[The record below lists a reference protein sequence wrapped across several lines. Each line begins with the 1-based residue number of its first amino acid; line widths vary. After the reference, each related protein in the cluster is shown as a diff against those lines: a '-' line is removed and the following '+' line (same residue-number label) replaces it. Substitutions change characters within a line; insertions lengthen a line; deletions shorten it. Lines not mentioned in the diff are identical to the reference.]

1 MPDRFSRV
9 NNINLVVN
17 GTKVGEGFRLHDDEL
32 NVIIGYLNTL
42 DLDHTATQ
50 NDLDSLESA
59 FAADYK
65 SPTAPTNP
73 VLNQRWL
80 DTSTNPAAM
89 KYCSA
94 VSPVTWIT
102 AFYVKTNGG
111 MVLSGGVT
119 KFSMGTDAS
128 KVPSAAGVVYLASDT
143 RILYMDTGTAFVPIG
158 GLIRS
163 ATAPANPVEGMEWLD
178 TTTYTR
184 KIYLSGAWVPLYAT
198 YAP

>member
-32 NVIIGYLNTL
+32 TVLLGYINTLNTERTSTQS
-42 DLDHTATQ
+42 DLDT
-50 NDLDSLESA
+50 LETA

-65 SPTAPTNP
+65 SPTAPASP

-80 DTSTNPAAM
+80 DTSTTPAAM
-89 KYCSA
+89 KFCSA

-102 AFYVKTNGG
+102 AFYVKANGG
-111 MVLSGGVT
+111 MVLADGVT
-119 KFSMGTDAS
+119 KFSMGLDAN

-143 RILYMDTGTAFVPIG
+143 RILYMDTGTAFEPIG

-163 ATAPANPVEGMEWLD
+163 ATAPTNPVEGMEWLN